1 MLNIFLTEMSRRFQ
15 SEYGMTSGQSS
26 TVYFGLA
33 FGFVIASV
41 LFGTTNDR
49 IMHRL
54 ARRNKGETQPEFRLP
69 AAIFGMP
76 IIVIGTLWY
85 GWSLEF
91 KTAWIV
97 PIIGSGVG
105 GIGITTV
112 QVS

>member
-1 MLNIFLTEMSRRFQ
+1 MS
-15 SEYGMTSGQSS
+15 SGQSS

-33 FGFVIASV
+33 LGFVVASV

-54 ARRNKGETQPEFRLP
+54 ARRNKSETQPEFRLP
-69 AAIFGMP
+69 AAIVAMP
-76 IIVIGTLWY
+76 VLVIGLLWY

-97 PIIGSGVG
+97 PIVGSGIG